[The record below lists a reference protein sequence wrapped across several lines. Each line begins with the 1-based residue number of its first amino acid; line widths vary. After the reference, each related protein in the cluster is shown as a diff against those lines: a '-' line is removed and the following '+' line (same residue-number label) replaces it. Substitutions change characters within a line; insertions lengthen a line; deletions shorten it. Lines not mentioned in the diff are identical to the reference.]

1 MNNKLDFSLNIFIFI
16 VIQDIVFILIN
27 RYLDILVKRKMISQ
41 IRLLTAYFL
50 TCIKS

>member
-27 RYLDILVKRKMISQ
+27 RYLDILVKRKMIS
-41 IRLLTAYFL
+41 
-50 TCIKS
+50 